1 MDMTAKPTS
10 FTGKLPEKAPKIP
23 SKDKFIRVQE
33 ICIMQ
38 TTKFPRTKLFKS
50 WVVFTFLVG
59 LISLNSC
66 SGGGG
71 GGAGDPAS
79 VLNVPEETTWQKTSI
94 RSVNATGLL
103 TANLKVV
110 ADSSDRLHVV
120 NYGDSG
126 NDSYPFAIEHSVWDL
141 SFRQLEP
148 LAETQVV
155 VDVDNSSTLD
165 LALGSDGT
173 PVVVYQGGNFRECGA
188 EQSDVMI
195 SLAENGNWDEYLGAI
210 GFVHRNPVLTDG
222 LAGADADVVV
232 DSRGDV
238 HVCYQF
244 SYEGCD
250 AMNHNYPDLRYV
262 KRERALL
269 DDEVS
274 IIEETIEGS
283 LFPAFDYG
291 IQNSV
296 GYHCQLVLDAAE
308 NPVAF
313 YGVKADQTNFGDQT
327 SGLRVARR
335 DGDGTWQLDWVDQD
349 CEVVALSAARS
360 GGDDTLAVAYAV
372 KENNGV
378 NTVYYLKYAEFQNNL
393 WTVETVDDSVS
404 CGSYCSLAFDSE
416 GRPAIAYY
424 EIRSHTGYTL
434 QNLKFARTIDGIW
447 QTEQVAQSG
456 DIGKYNNLWFDG
468 NDRAHICTYTASQD
482 EIILFQE

>member
-1 MDMTAKPTS
+1 M
-10 FTGKLPEKAPKIP
+10 
-23 SKDKFIRVQE
+23 R
-33 ICIMQ
+33 
-38 TTKFPRTKLFKS
+38 TTKLQKTEIFKA
-50 WVVFTFLVG
+50 WVVLVILCG
-59 LISLNSC
+59 LVNLNSC
-66 SGGGG
+66 NGGDG
-71 GGAGDPAS
+71 GGADGPPSTQVVAGESD
-79 VLNVPEETTWQKTSI
+79 WQRTSI

-103 TANLKVV
+103 IANLKVM

-120 NYGDSG
+120 HYGDSG
-126 NDSYPFAIEHSVWDL
+126 DDAYPYAIEHSVWDL

-148 LAETQVV
+148 LAETMVV
-155 VDVDNSSTLD
+155 TTVDNSLTLD
-165 LALGSDGT
+165 LALGKDGT
-173 PVVVYQGGNFRECGA
+173 PVLVYQGGEFRECGA

-195 SLAENGNWDEYLGAI
+195 SLEENGSWYEYLAAI

-222 LAGADADVVV
+222 LAGADAGVVV
-232 DSRGDV
+232 DSQGNV

-262 KRERALL
+262 KRQRAQLNNAS
-269 DDEVS
+269 S
-274 IIEETIEGS
+274 ITEETIEGS

-296 GYHCQLVLDAAE
+296 GYDCQLVLDAAE

-313 YGVKADQTNFGDQT
+313 YDVKADQTNFGDQT

-335 DGDGTWQLDWVDQD
+335 NGEGTWQPDWVDEN
-349 CEVVALSAARS
+349 CEVVALSAARFA
-360 GGDDTLAVAYAV
+360 GEDILAVAYAV

-378 NTVYYLKYAEFQNNL
+378 NTVYYLKYASFQNDT

-404 CGSYCSLAFDSE
+404 CGSYCSLAFNSQ
-416 GRPAIAYY
+416 GQPAIAYY

-434 QNLKFARTIDGIW
+434 QNLKYARYIGDTW
-447 QTEQVAQSG
+447 QTERVAQSG
-456 DIGKYNNLWFDG
+456 DIGKFNNLWFDV
-468 NDRAHICTYTASQD
+468 NDRAHIGTYSASQN

>member
-1 MDMTAKPTS
+1 MKTPK
-10 FTGKLPEKAPKIP
+10 FQKNKICKAGVMLMI
-23 SKDKFIRVQE
+23 
-33 ICIMQ
+33 
-38 TTKFPRTKLFKS
+38 LFG
-50 WVVFTFLVG
+50 LVN
-59 LISLNSC
+59 LISCN
-66 SGGGG
+66 GGGG
-71 GGAGDPAS
+71 GGSDGPPGTSVVAGESD
-79 VLNVPEETTWQKTSI
+79 WQRTSI

-103 TANLKVV
+103 ITNLKVI

-120 NYGDSG
+120 HYGDSG
-126 NDSYPFAIEHSVWDL
+126 EDAYPYAIEHSVWDL

-148 LAETQVV
+148 LAETRVV
-155 VDVDNSSTLD
+155 TTLDNSLTLD
-165 LALGSDGT
+165 LALDNDGT
-173 PVVVYQGGNFRECGA
+173 PVLVYQGGEFRECGA

-195 SLAENGNWDEYLGAI
+195 SLEENGNWHEYLAAI

-232 DSRGDV
+232 DSQGDV

-262 KRERALL
+262 KRERAQLNNAS
-269 DDEVS
+269 S
-274 IIEETIEGS
+274 ITEETIEGS

-296 GYHCQLVLDAAE
+296 GYDCQLVLDAAE
-308 NPVAF
+308 TPVAF
-313 YGVKADQTNFGDQT
+313 YAVKADQTNFGDQT

-335 DGDGTWQLDWVDQD
+335 TGAGTWQLDWVDED
-349 CEVVALSAARS
+349 CEVVALSAARFA
-360 GGDDTLAVAYAV
+360 GDDILAVAYAV

-378 NTVYYLKYAEFQNNL
+378 STVYYLKYASFQNNT

-404 CGSYCSLAFDSE
+404 CGSYCSLAFNSQ
-416 GRPAIAYY
+416 GQPAIAYY

-434 QNLKFARTIDGIW
+434 QNLKYARYIDDTW
-447 QTEQVAQSG
+447 QTERVAQSG
-456 DIGKYNNLWFDG
+456 DIGKFNNLWYDG
-468 NDRAHICTYTASQD
+468 NDRAHIGTYSASLD

>member
-1 MDMTAKPTS
+1 MQNT
-10 FTGKLPEKAPKIP
+10 KLPKTKI
-23 SKDKFIRVQE
+23 INA
-33 ICIMQ
+33 
-38 TTKFPRTKLFKS
+38 
-50 WVVFTFLVG
+50 WVVLTILLALV
-59 LISLNSC
+59 NFYSC

-71 GGAGDPAS
+71 GDSGSSSGSPVVVQGS
-79 VLNVPEETTWQKTSI
+79 TWQRTSI
-94 RSVNATGLL
+94 GSVNTTGLL
-103 TANLKVV
+103 IANLKVL

-120 NYGDSG
+120 HYGDSG
-126 NDSYPFAIEHSVWDL
+126 DDAYPYAIEHSVWDL

-148 LAETQVV
+148 LAETVV
-155 VDVDNSSTLD
+155 VTTLDNSLTVD
-165 LALGSDGT
+165 LALGHDGN
-173 PVVVYQGGNFRECGA
+173 PVIVYQGGEFRECGA

-195 SLAENGNWDEYLGAI
+195 GLAENGTWTEYLAAI

-269 DDEVS
+269 DDESS
-274 IIEETIEGS
+274 ISEETIEGS

-296 GYHCQLVLDAAE
+296 GYDCQLVLDGAE

-335 DGDGTWQLDWVDQD
+335 TGAGAWQVDWVDED
-349 CEVVALSAARS
+349 CEVVALSAARFA
-360 GGDDTLAVAYAV
+360 GDDTLAVAYAV

-378 NTVYYLKYAEFQNNL
+378 NTVYYLKYAYFQNNA
-393 WTVETVDDSVS
+393 WMVETVDNSVS
-404 CGSYCSLAFDSE
+404 CGSYCSLAFNSQ
-416 GRPAIAYY
+416 GQPAIAYY

-434 QNLKFARTIDGIW
+434 QNLKYARSTGATW
-447 QTEQVAQSG
+447 QTEMVAQSG
-456 DIGKYNNLWFDG
+456 DIGKFNNLWFDG
-468 NDRAHICTYTASQD
+468 NDRAHIGTYSASQN
-482 EIILFQE
+482 EIVLFQE